1 MLSQNIINQLE
12 SRGLLLFG
20 KKKDM
25 LMVVKPL
32 TTIGNCIEGKIW
44 KPISEFESID
54 GELRLKEN
62 QFETDAPILGIFIEE
77 NGFKVQVWLWVP
89 GPGPGDFEI
98 FLDTEEEVYAQTVHY
113 FFEKNEYFEA
123 LRNYYLK
130 KSNT

>member
-1 MLSQNIINQLE
+1 MRNLSQNIIDQLE

-32 TTIGNCIEGKIW
+32 TTIGNCIAGKIW
-44 KPISEFESID
+44 KPISEFECID

-77 NGFKVQVWLWVP
+77 SGFKIQVW
-89 GPGPGDFEI
+89 
-98 FLDTEEEVYAQTVHY
+98 Q
-113 FFEKNEYFEA
+113 
-123 LRNYYLK
+123 
-130 KSNT
+130 